1 MEYTSFDNLL
11 SITKDD
17 GSMVIDYGY
26 NQNRIYMSSNVAG
39 RTKTKTY
46 VGACEIVEQ
55 NGKKDVYTFIEGPAG
70 IFAVCV
76 IDEKGNKTYN
86 YIHKDNLGSWCI
98 ITDEDGNLVQEVSY
112 DAWGNIRDC
121 DEWVNTDAEQTLLF
135 DRGFTGHEHL
145 LDFGLINMNGR
156 IYDPLISMMLSPD
169 NNIQMPQM
177 SQNFNRYSYCLNNPL
192 RYEDSTGE
200 LVESLVFGVV
210 GGVGHV
216 LLNAQNVDSFGEFAL
231 VFGVGFAK
239 GFLAQYMIAQSWLL
253 QVGVQTVMGGVSAA
267 ANQMVTIGDGTF
279 QFSGDDWNSI
289 KTAFNYGVGN
299 SLVVNF
305 METYY
310 SEPTDDEMGDCIMDL
325 FANQEM
331 AHSVTSLAAHGMGC
345 WFSGQP
351 FLESMRFRDVGF
363 DLKMLGGIATKMLAS
378 YIGETQFA
386 DDVIKQRGQELKLNS
401 FTLLL
406 VRNHRLL
413 TLW

>member
-1 MEYTSFDNLL
+1 
-11 SITKDD
+11 
-17 GSMVIDYGY
+17 
-26 NQNRIYMSSNVAG
+26 
-39 RTKTKTY
+39 
-46 VGACEIVEQ
+46 
-55 NGKKDVYTFIEGPAG
+55 
-70 IFAVCV
+70 
-76 IDEKGNKTYN
+76 
-86 YIHKDNLGSWCI
+86 
-98 ITDEDGNLVQEVSY
+98 
-112 DAWGNIRDC
+112 
-121 DEWVNTDAEQTLLF
+121 
-135 DRGFTGHEHL
+135 
-145 LDFGLINMNGR
+145 
-156 IYDPLISMMLSPD
+156 
-169 NNIQMPQM
+169 MPQM

-210 GGVGHV
+210 GGVGNV

-351 FLESMRFRDVGF
+351 YLESMIFRDVGF

-386 DDVIKQRGQELKLNS
+386 DDVIKQRGQELKDTIYNDIVSEYPDCPDIEYTYEPLCAFVESGKAYIMGNVFVMIPGEIFEVYPKPYIGDIVSFPFNYSLFKTLFLNKQ
-401 FTLLL
+401 
-406 VRNHRLL
+406 
-413 TLW
+413 